1 MKLFKIRGGVHP
13 DGRKGLAAGA
23 VIRDVPLPPL
33 LRIPLQQHIGAP
45 AVPVVKKGDRVLKGQ
60 LIARRQGPVS
70 APIHAPASGRI
81 TGVGTHTAHHPSGL
95 KVGTI
100 SLQPDAEQVWAE
112 LPPGVDPFTLPPQAI
127 ATRVAEAGIV
137 GLGGATF
144 PSAVKLNLR
153 QRYTLQTLVIN
164 GAECEPYLTC
174 DDRLMQEQTDEVLD
188 GIAIM
193 AFALGVSRVIV
204 GIEDNKPAAL
214 QRMRE
219 GVARLPA
226 ERARM
231 EVVALPA
238 RYPMGSEKHLV
249 QALIGLETPAR
260 GLTAEIGVVVHNVAT
275 ALAVHDALRHGRPLL
290 TRVVTLSGGAMK
302 NPGNYRVALGT
313 PVEFLLEQAGG
324 FNGEPARLISGG
336 PMMGQALPSIKVP
349 IVKGSNGILALTA
362 AEVGGGQ
369 EMPCIRCATCVRACP
384 CGLLPLEMA
393 SRIRAGDLEGA
404 NGYGLTD
411 CIACGS
417 CSYVCPS
424 HIPLVQF
431 FGYAK
436 GELANRDRARQKQ
449 LETKRLVEQRNE
461 RMERQKAAKKAAMA
475 DRKKSAPVK
484 SATEESEA

>member
-23 VIRDVPLPPL
+23 AIREIPLPPL

-45 AVPVVKKGDRVLKGQ
+45 AVPLVKKGDRVLKGQ

-70 APIHAPASGRI
+70 APIHAPAAGRI
-81 TGVGTHTAHHPSGL
+81 TAVGSHTAHHPSGL

-100 SLQPDAEQVWAE
+100 SLQPDEVQAWAE
-112 LPPGVDPFTLPPQAI
+112 LPPPPDPFTLPPEAI
-127 ATRVAEAGIV
+127 AAKVAEAGIV

-153 QRYTLQTLVIN
+153 QRYTLHTLVIN

-174 DDRLMQEQTDEVLD
+174 DDRLMQEHTGEVLD

-193 AFALGVSRVIV
+193 AYALGVGRVVI

-219 GVARLPA
+219 GIAGLPA
-226 ERARM
+226 GSLPM
-231 EVVALPA
+231 QVAGLPA

-249 QALIGLETPAR
+249 QALTGRETPAR
-260 GLTAEIGVVVHNVAT
+260 CLTAEIGVVVHNVAT
-275 ALAVHDALRHGRPLL
+275 ALAVHEALRLGRPLVS
-290 TRVVTLSGGAMK
+290 RVVTLSGGAMK
-302 NPGNYRVALGT
+302 NPGNYRVAIGT

-324 FNGEPARLISGG
+324 IEGEPARLISGG
-336 PMMGQALPSIKVP
+336 PMMGQLLPSTKVP

-362 AEVGGGQ
+362 AEVGGGA

-393 SRIRAGDLEGA
+393 ARIRAGDLEGA
-404 NGYGLTD
+404 NRFGLTD

-417 CSYVCPS
+417 CAYVCPA

-461 RMERQKAAKKAAMA
+461 RLERQKAAKRAALA
-475 DRKKSAPVK
+475 DRKKGAPVK
-484 SATEESEA
+484 SEAEESEA